1 MQINTDCYVD
11 FDTYLQ
17 EELKDPEFE
26 KGFYRAGEIL
36 KLENQLNELLKTMGV
51 KDMFVEVKDMSE
63 Y

>member
-11 FDTYLQ
+11 FDAYLQ
-17 EELKDPEFE
+17 EKLKNPEFK
-26 KGFYRAGEIL
+26 KGYKRAGKML
-36 KLENQLNELLKTMGV
+36 QLENHFNDLLKTMGI